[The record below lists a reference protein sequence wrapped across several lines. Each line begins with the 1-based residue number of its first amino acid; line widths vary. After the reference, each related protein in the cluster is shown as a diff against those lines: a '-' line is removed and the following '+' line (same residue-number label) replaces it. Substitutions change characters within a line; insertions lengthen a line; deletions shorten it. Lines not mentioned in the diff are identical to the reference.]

1 MRKYLLLLVILIRSS
16 YGQAQSTTDTICLSV
31 SVFKKVYSSALQ
43 KKYADSLLTI
53 TEKQVNELLSA
64 IDLLEEKDVEL
75 KKQYD
80 AQISNLN
87 NQINIFKDQV
97 KGYELLIK
105 KERRRRRLAT
115 AGGVLTTGAAIF
127 LLLKK

>member
-1 MRKYLLLLVILIRSS
+1 MLVILIRSS
-16 YGQAQSTTDTICLSV
+16 YGQAQSTTDTICLPV

-43 KKYADSLLTI
+43 KKYADSLLVI

-64 IDLLEEKDVEL
+64 IDLLEEKDGEL
-75 KKQYD
+75 KKQYE

-87 NQINIFKDQV
+87 NQIGVYKEQI
-97 KGYELLIK
+97 KGYELLVK
-105 KERRRRRLAT
+105 KERRKRRLAT

>member
-1 MRKYLLLLVILIRSS
+1 MLVILIRSS

-87 NQINIFKDQV
+87 NQINIFK
-97 KGYELLIK
+97 
-105 KERRRRRLAT
+105 
-115 AGGVLTTGAAIF
+115 GVYL
-127 LLLKK
+127 